1 MPYGLYIA
9 AEGAHAQSMRL
20 EVVANNLA
28 NASTTGFKRDLALFQ
43 ARFSEAVQNGMSP
56 PGTGS
61 INDIGG
67 GVRVLA
73 TETDFSQG
81 PLNNTGVDSDLAIQG
96 DGYFVVQKDGR
107 QLLTRAG
114 NFTFN
119 SNNKLVEPTGG
130 LVLSDGGSPIE
141 VDPEAGPWRFA
152 PDGSFVQAGDST
164 PLALVVPK
172 SPGDLAKLGGNM
184 FLPLGR
190 TVPIEPEQRQVAT
203 GMLEASTVKPTMEM
217 TELIETTRAFEANVQ
232 IIRTYD
238 TMIGNLI
245 SSVLKEG

>member
-43 ARFSEAVQNGMSP
+43 ARYSEAVQSGMVP

-81 PLNNTGVDSDLAIQG
+81 PLKNTGVDSDLAIQG

-119 SNNKLVEPTGG
+119 SNNQLVEPTGG
-130 LVLSDGGSPIE
+130 LVLSDGNAPIT
-141 VDPEAGPWRFA
+141 VDPEAGPWSIT
-152 PDGSFVQAGDST
+152 PDGSFLQAGDLT
-164 PLALVVPK
+164 PLALVVPQ
-172 SPGDLAKLGGNM
+172 SPGDLSKQGGNM

-190 TVPIEPEQRQVAT
+190 TVPLEPEQRQVTA
-203 GMLEASTVKPTMEM
+203 GMLEASDVKPTTEM
-217 TELIETTRAFEANVQ
+217 MELIESTRAFEANVQ
-232 IIRTYD
+232 MIRTYD
-238 TMIGNLI
+238 NMIGNLI